1 MMVVSFSMFPVD
13 KGERVGK
20 YVARIIGIVDKS
32 GIPYQ
37 AGSMSTTLEGDW
49 DKIFKL
55 IKRCNNALRKDCK
68 RIYTVIT
75 IDDRKGARG
84 RIKGKLN
91 DVEKILRHKLKR

>member
-1 MMVVSFSMFPVD
+1 
-13 KGERVGK
+13 
-20 YVARIIGIVDKS
+20 
-32 GIPYQ
+32 
-37 AGSMSTTLEGDW
+37 MSTTLEGDW
-49 DKIFKL
+49 DKIFRL

-91 DVEKILRHKLKR
+91 DVEKILRYKIKR

>member
-1 MMVVSFSMFPVD
+1 MVVSFSMFPLD
-13 KGERVGK
+13 KGDRVGK
-20 YVARIIGIVDKS
+20 YVARIIDIVDKS
-32 GIPYQ
+32 GLSYQ

-75 IDDRKGARG
+75 IDDRRKAKG
-84 RIKGKLN
+84 RIKGKVD
-91 DVEKILRHKLKR
+91 DVEKILKRKVKR

>member
-1 MMVVSFSMFPVD
+1 MVVSFSMFPLD
-13 KGERVGK
+13 KGQKVGK
-20 YVARIIGIVDKS
+20 YVARIIDMVDRS
-32 GIPYQ
+32 GLPYQ
-37 AGSMSTTLEGDW
+37 AGPMSTTLEGDW

-84 RIKGKLN
+84 RIKGKLE
-91 DVEKILRHKLKR
+91 DVEKILKRKIIR